1 LVLATTF
8 LRKQVLLG
16 MIAGDRDPLRLAR
29 QKREIAH
36 GAIRLVPMH
45 EAATLDRLPTL
56 ALLQDGFD
64 VE

>member
-8 LRKQVLLG
+8 LREQVLLG
-16 MIAGDRDPLRLAR
+16 MIAGNRDPLRLAR
-29 QKREIAH
+29 QKREIAR

-45 EAATLDRLPTL
+45 GPAPLDRLPTPTPE
-56 ALLQDGFD
+56 QDGFD

>member
-8 LRKQVLLG
+8 LREQDLLG
-16 MIAGDRDPLRLAR
+16 MIAGNRDPLRLAR
-29 QKREIAH
+29 QKREIAY

-45 EAATLDRLPTL
+45 EAATLDRPPIM
-56 ALLQDGFD
+56 APEQDGFD